1 MRIITKT
8 TDRFC
13 VSSAIDTCAIWH
25 LISSQTLHLAACRSG
40 CNFVISRYVEYECL
54 DKPRKPKPEHQE
66 LIRRLRVEKAS
77 GNYMT
82 VNMSIED
89 LQEVARL
96 EKARPLGK
104 GELSSIAI
112 AKKLY
117 IGMTTDDRKAF
128 ALAQQEMINATDVQT
143 IPQLLGWLVFNGDLL
158 DSDVRR
164 IIAEHSMMGESH
176 GDHFMELYEEGMR
189 CRLYAR
195 LGS

>member
-1 MRIITKT
+1 MRVITKA
-8 TDRFC
+8 TDKFC
-13 VSSAIDTCAIWH
+13 TNSAIDTCAIWH
-25 LISSQTLHLAACRSG
+25 LISSQTLHMSACRRG
-40 CNFVISRYVEYECL
+40 CNFVISRYVEYECF
-54 DKPRKPKPEHQE
+54 DKPRKSKPEHQE
-66 LIRRLRVEKAS
+66 LIRRLREEKAS
-77 GNYMT
+77 GKYMT

-96 EKARPLGK
+96 EKLKPLGK

-128 ALAQQEMINATDVQT
+128 ALAQQEMINTNDVQT

-158 DSDVRR
+158 DSDVKT
-164 IIAEHSMMGESH
+164 ILAEHSMMGESH

-189 CRLYAR
+189 CRLYSR